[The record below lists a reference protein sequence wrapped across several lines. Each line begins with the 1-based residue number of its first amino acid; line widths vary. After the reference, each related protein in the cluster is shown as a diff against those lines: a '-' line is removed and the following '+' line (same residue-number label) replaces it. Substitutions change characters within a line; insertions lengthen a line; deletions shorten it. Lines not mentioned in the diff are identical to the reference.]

1 MKITTKILQS
11 GSVRARSDT
20 GWTLTVSP
28 KVEQMPWQDSE
39 EWVARR
45 LVRTLWPTGSYSF
58 ACVNETH
65 TFKEW
70 FASQ

>member
-1 MKITTKILQS
+1 MKITTKILAS
-11 GSVRARSDT
+11 GSVQAKSDD

-45 LVRTLWPTGSYSF
+45 LARAVWPLGSFSLICINVTRTT
-58 ACVNETH
+58 T
-65 TFKEW
+65 EW
-70 FASQ
+70 YANQ

>member
-11 GSVRARSDT
+11 GSIQAKSDD

-28 KVEQMPWQDSE
+28 KVELMPWQGSE

-45 LVRTLWPTGSYSF
+45 LARAVWPLGSFSL

-65 TFKEW
+65 TYKEW
-70 FASQ
+70 YAHQ